1 MKGIWGLIIIC
12 TFIILV
18 IIISLFSIPWP
29 GGGSTNIGSNV
40 CLPNSGFS
48 CRIIYYS
55 NGTATFMFSQNLDK
69 NWQNVEILLIRD
81 NLSYPNITKS
91 TLWNT
96 PNATSIINGLKMG
109 ISKQVNMDVSKPV
122 SLGTNT
128 EGWIWAKYQVNST
141 NDVNYILVAKVYLHA
156 VKNSTII

>member
-1 MKGIWGLIIIC
+1 
-12 TFIILV
+12 
-18 IIISLFSIPWP
+18 
-29 GGGSTNIGSNV
+29 
-40 CLPNSGFS
+40 
-48 CRIIYYS
+48 
-55 NGTATFMFSQNLDK
+55 MFSQNLDK